1 MVMAMWVSVK
11 KMIGFIAVL
20 ALYSS
25 PLVRFCNKNIKMC
38 TLGFHLSHKLY
49 QTGLFKVVVNDIPSQ

>member
-11 KMIGFIAVL
+11 KMIDFIAVL

-49 QTGLFKVVVNDIPSQ
+49 